1 LQENTKTDIDF
12 ELTKCKNQLQ
22 THKNEIDVLKQNHK
36 KLEDGLKR
44 ISNILIIQKEEFS
57 SLMNKNAKLQAKISK
72 KIEKKELSCMQE
84 VEFTDEN
91 IAKVQEMAICMTKE
105 QIARRF
111 NMSLKTYLE
120 REEKIPELKKAFE
133 IGQGTFMAE
142 VSSILVQN
150 IRSGCKASL
159 FYYLNNRMKMKKED
173 EATNITITQEFL
185 NKPLKIVNEKY
196 SNELDYENEIANKFH
211 NNIMSITVSKNSQ
224 NENGE

>member
-1 LQENTKTDIDF
+1 MPNIEF
-12 ELTKCKNQLQ
+12 ELLQCKGKLQ
-22 THKNEIDVLKQNHK
+22 KQQNEIDVLKQNHK

-57 SLMNKNAKLQAKISK
+57 SLMNRNDKLQKKISK

>member
-1 LQENTKTDIDF
+1 MSDIEF
-12 ELTKCKNQLQ
+12 ELTKCNNQLK
-22 THKNEIDVLKQNHK
+22 HYKNEIDVLKQNQK

-57 SLMNKNAKLQAKISK
+57 NLMSKNASLQKKINK
-72 KIEKKELSCMQE
+72 KIEKKKLSCMQE

-111 NMSLKTYLE
+111 NMSLQTYIN
-120 REEKIPELKKAFE
+120 REEKIPELKAAFE

-142 VSSILVQN
+142 VSNILVQN

-159 FYYLNNRMKMKKED
+159 FYYLNNRMRMKKED

-185 NKPLKIVNEKY
+185 NKPLKIINSDGNYEEELMDKY
-196 SNELDYENEIANKFH
+196 HKK
-211 NNIMSITVSKNSQ
+211 IMSISVVKNNHS
-224 NENGE
+224 EDE

>member
-1 LQENTKTDIDF
+1 MSEIEF
-12 ELTKCKNQLQ
+12 ELTKCNNQLKH
-22 THKNEIDVLKQNHK
+22 HKNEIDVLKENQK
-36 KLEDGLKR
+36 KLEQGLKR

-57 SLMNKNAKLQAKISK
+57 SLMSKNDKLQKKISK

-84 VEFTDEN
+84 AEFTDEN
-91 IAKVQEMAICMTKE
+91 IAKVREMAICMTKE

-111 NMSLKTYLE
+111 NMSLQTYIN
-120 REEKIPELKKAFE
+120 REEKLPELKKAFE

-142 VSSILVQN
+142 VSNILVQN

-173 EATNITITQEFL
+173 ESTNITITQEFL

>member
-1 LQENTKTDIDF
+1 MSDIEF
-12 ELTKCKNQLQ
+12 ELTKCNNQLKH
-22 THKNEIDVLKQNHK
+22 HKNEIDVLKENQK
-36 KLEDGLKR
+36 KLEQGLKR

-57 SLMNKNAKLQAKISK
+57 SLMSKNARLQEKINK

-84 VEFTDEN
+84 AEFTDEN

-111 NMSLKTYLE
+111 NMSLQTYMN
-120 REEKIPELKKAFE
+120 REEKIPELKAAFD

-142 VSSILVQN
+142 VSNLLVQN

-159 FYYLNNRMKMKKED
+159 FYYLNNKMRMKKED

-185 NKPLKIVNEKY
+185 NKPLKIINGDGNYEEELMDKY
-196 SNELDYENEIANKFH
+196 HKK
-211 NNIMSITVSKNSQ
+211 IMSISVVKN
-224 NENGE
+224 NPLEDE

>member
-1 LQENTKTDIDF
+1 MSEIEF
-12 ELTKCKNQLQ
+12 ELTKCNNQLKH
-22 THKNEIDVLKQNHK
+22 HKNEIDVLKQNQK
-36 KLEDGLKR
+36 KLEEGLKR

-57 SLMNKNAKLQAKISK
+57 SLMSKNARLQEKINK

-84 VEFTDEN
+84 AEFTDEN

-111 NMSLKTYLE
+111 NMSLTTYLK
-120 REEKIPELKKAFE
+120 REEQIPELKAAFE

-142 VSSILVQN
+142 VSNLLVQN

-185 NKPLKIVNEKY
+185 NKPLKIINSDGNYEEELMEKY
-196 SNELDYENEIANKFH
+196 HKK
-211 NNIMSITVSKNSQ
+211 IMSISVVKN
-224 NENGE
+224 NPLEDE

>member
-1 LQENTKTDIDF
+1 MSNIEF
-12 ELTKCKNQLQ
+12 ELTKCNNQLKH
-22 THKNEIDVLKQNHK
+22 HKNEIDVLKQNQK

-57 SLMNKNAKLQAKISK
+57 SLMRKNAILQEKISK
-72 KIEKKELSCMQE
+72 KIDKKELSCMQE

-111 NMSLKTYLE
+111 NMSLTTYLK
-120 REEKIPELKKAFE
+120 REEKIPELKAAFE

-142 VSSILVQN
+142 VSKLLVKN
-150 IRSGCKASL
+150 IRTGCKASL

-173 EATNITITQEFL
+173 ETANITITQEFL
-185 NKPLKIVNEKY
+185 NKPLKIINSDGNYEEELMDKY
-196 SNELDYENEIANKFH
+196 HKK
-211 NNIMSITVSKNSQ
+211 IMSISVVKN
-224 NENGE
+224 NPLEDE

>member
-1 LQENTKTDIDF
+1 MSEIEF
-12 ELTKCKNQLQ
+12 ELTKCNNQLKH
-22 THKNEIDVLKQNHK
+22 HKNEIDVLKENQK
-36 KLEDGLKR
+36 KLEQGLKR
-44 ISNILIIQKEEFS
+44 ISNILYIQKEEFS
-57 SLMNKNAKLQAKISK
+57 SLMSKNAKLQEKISK

-84 VEFTDEN
+84 AEFTDEN
-91 IAKVQEMAICMTKE
+91 IAKVREMAICMTKE

-111 NMSLKTYLE
+111 NMSLTTYLQ

-185 NKPLKIVNEKY
+185 NKPLKIINGDGNYEEELMDKY
-196 SNELDYENEIANKFH
+196 HKK
-211 NNIMSITVSKNSQ
+211 IMSISVVKNNSL
-224 NENGE
+224 EDE

>member
-1 LQENTKTDIDF
+1 MSDIEF
-12 ELTKCKNQLQ
+12 ELTKCNNQLK
-22 THKNEIDVLKQNHK
+22 HYKNEIDVLKQNQK

-57 SLMNKNAKLQAKISK
+57 NLMSKNASLQKKINK

-111 NMSLKTYLE
+111 NMSLQTYIN
-120 REEKIPELKKAFE
+120 REEKIPELKAAFE

-142 VSSILVQN
+142 VSNILVQN

-159 FYYLNNRMKMKKED
+159 FYYLNNRMRMKKED

-185 NKPLKIVNEKY
+185 NKPLKIINSDGNYEEELMDKY
-196 SNELDYENEIANKFH
+196 HKK
-211 NNIMSITVSKNSQ
+211 IMSISVVKNNHS
-224 NENGE
+224 EDE

>member
-1 LQENTKTDIDF
+1 MSEIEF
-12 ELTKCKNQLQ
+12 ELTKCNNQLKH
-22 THKNEIDVLKQNHK
+22 HKNEIDVLKENQK
-36 KLEDGLKR
+36 KLEQGLKR

-57 SLMNKNAKLQAKISK
+57 SLMSKNDKLQKKISK

-84 VEFTDEN
+84 AEFTDEN
-91 IAKVQEMAICMTKE
+91 IAKVREMAICMTKE

-111 NMSLKTYLE
+111 NMSLQTYIN
-120 REEKIPELKKAFE
+120 REEKLPELKKAFE

-142 VSSILVQN
+142 VSNILVQN

>member
-1 LQENTKTDIDF
+1 MSNIEF
-12 ELTKCKNQLQ
+12 ELLQCKGQLQ
-22 THKNEIDVLKQNHK
+22 KQQNEINVLKENQK

-57 SLMNKNAKLQAKISK
+57 GLMRKNDKLQEKINK
-72 KIEKKELSCMQE
+72 KITKKELSCMQE

-91 IAKVQEMAICMTKE
+91 IAKVREMAICMTKE

-111 NMSLKTYLE
+111 NMSLQTYIN

-133 IGQGTFMAE
+133 IGQGTFME
-142 VSSILVQN
+142 EISSIFVQN

-159 FYYLNNRMKMKKED
+159 FYYLNNKMRMKKED

-185 NKPLKIVNEKY
+185 NKPLKIINGDGNYEEELMDKY
-196 SNELDYENEIANKFH
+196 HKK
-211 NNIMSITVSKNSQ
+211 IMSISVVKN
-224 NENGE
+224 NHLEDE

>member
-1 LQENTKTDIDF
+1 MSNIEF
-12 ELTKCKNQLQ
+12 ELIKCNNQLKH
-22 THKNEIDVLKQNHK
+22 HKNEIDVLKQNQK

-44 ISNILIIQKEEFS
+44 ISNILYIQKEEFS
-57 SLMNKNAKLQAKISK
+57 SLMSKNARLQEKINK

-91 IAKVQEMAICMTKE
+91 IAKVKEMAICMTKE

-111 NMSLKTYLE
+111 NMSLNTYLQ
-120 REEKIPELKKAFE
+120 REEKIPELKAAFD

-142 VSSILVQN
+142 VSNILVQN
-150 IRSGCKASL
+150 IKSGCKASL

-185 NKPLKIVNEKY
+185 NKPLKIINSDGNYEEELMDKY
-196 SNELDYENEIANKFH
+196 HKK
-211 NNIMSITVSKNSQ
+211 IMSISVVKNNSL
-224 NENGE
+224 EDE

>member
-1 LQENTKTDIDF
+1 MSDIEF
-12 ELTKCKNQLQ
+12 ELTKCNNQLKH
-22 THKNEIDVLKQNHK
+22 HKNEIDVLKTNQK

-57 SLMNKNAKLQAKISK
+57 SLMSKNASLQKKLKK

-111 NMSLKTYLE
+111 NMSLQTYINK
-120 REEKIPELKKAFE
+120 EEKIPELKAAFD

-142 VSSILVQN
+142 VSNMLVQN

-159 FYYLNNRMKMKKED
+159 FYYLNNRMRMKKED

-185 NKPLKIVNEKY
+185 NKPLKIINSDGNYEEELMDKY
-196 SNELDYENEIANKFH
+196 HKK
-211 NNIMSITVSKNSQ
+211 IMSISVVKN
-224 NENGE
+224 NPLEDE

>member
-1 LQENTKTDIDF
+1 MSEIEF
-12 ELTKCKNQLQ
+12 ELTKCNNQLKH
-22 THKNEIDVLKQNHK
+22 HKNEIDVLKENQK
-36 KLEDGLKR
+36 RLELGLKR

-57 SLMNKNAKLQAKISK
+57 SLMSKNARLQAKIDK

-84 VEFTDEN
+84 AEFTDEN

-111 NMSLKTYLE
+111 NMSLQTYMN
-120 REEKIPELKKAFE
+120 REEKIPALKAAFD

-142 VSSILVQN
+142 VSNLLVQN

-185 NKPLKIVNEKY
+185 NKPLKIINSDGNYEEELMDKY
-196 SNELDYENEIANKFH
+196 HKK
-211 NNIMSITVSKNSQ
+211 IMSISVVKN
-224 NENGE
+224 NPLEDE

>member
-1 LQENTKTDIDF
+1 MSDVEF
-12 ELTKCKNQLQ
+12 ELTKCNNQLKH
-22 THKNEIDVLKQNHK
+22 HKNEIDVLKTNQK

-57 SLMNKNAKLQAKISK
+57 SLMSKNASLQKKLKK

-111 NMSLKTYLE
+111 NMSLNTYLQ

>member
-1 LQENTKTDIDF
+1 MSNIEF
-12 ELTKCKNQLQ
+12 ELIQCKGKLQ
-22 THKNEIDVLKQNHK
+22 KQQNEIDVLKQNHK

-57 SLMNKNAKLQAKISK
+57 SLMNRNDKLQKKISK

-111 NMSLKTYLE
+111 NMSLQTYIN
-120 REEKIPELKKAFE
+120 REEKIPALKAAFE

-185 NKPLKIVNEKY
+185 NKPLKIINSDGNYEQELMDKY
-196 SNELDYENEIANKFH
+196 HKK
-211 NNIMSITVSKNSQ
+211 IMSISVVKNNNQ
-224 NENGE
+224 EDE

>member
-1 LQENTKTDIDF
+1 MSEIEF
-12 ELTKCKNQLQ
+12 ELTKCNNQLKH
-22 THKNEIDVLKQNHK
+22 HKNEIDVLKENQK
-36 KLEDGLKR
+36 RLELGFKR
-44 ISNILIIQKEEFS
+44 ISNILYVQKEEFS
-57 SLMNKNAKLQAKISK
+57 SLMSKNAKLQEKISK

-84 VEFTDEN
+84 AEFTDEN

-111 NMSLKTYLE
+111 NMSLQTYIN
-120 REEKIPELKKAFE
+120 REEKIPELKAAFE

-142 VSSILVQN
+142 VSNMLVQN

-185 NKPLKIVNEKY
+185 NKPLKIINSDGNYEEELMDKY
-196 SNELDYENEIANKFH
+196 HKK
-211 NNIMSITVSKNSQ
+211 IMSISVVKN
-224 NENGE
+224 NPLEDE

>member
-1 LQENTKTDIDF
+1 MSDIEF
-12 ELTKCKNQLQ
+12 ELTKCNNQLK
-22 THKNEIDVLKQNHK
+22 HYKNEIDVLKQNQK

-57 SLMNKNAKLQAKISK
+57 NLMSKNASLQKKINK
-72 KIEKKELSCMQE
+72 KIEKKKLSCMQE

-111 NMSLKTYLE
+111 NMSLQTYIN
-120 REEKIPELKKAFE
+120 REEKIPELKAAFE

-142 VSSILVQN
+142 VSNILVQN

-159 FYYLNNRMKMKKED
+159 FYYLNNRMRMKKED

-185 NKPLKIVNEKY
+185 NKPLKIINSDGNYEEELMEKY
-196 SNELDYENEIANKFH
+196 HKK
-211 NNIMSITVSKNSQ
+211 IMSISVVKNNHS
-224 NENGE
+224 EDE

>member
-1 LQENTKTDIDF
+1 MSEIEF
-12 ELTKCKNQLQ
+12 ELTKCNNQLKH
-22 THKNEIDVLKQNHK
+22 HKNEIDVLKQNQK

-44 ISNILIIQKEEFS
+44 ISNILYIQKEEFS
-57 SLMNKNAKLQAKISK
+57 SLMSKNARLQEKINK

-91 IAKVQEMAICMTKE
+91 IAKVKEMAICMTKE

-111 NMSLKTYLE
+111 NMSLNTYLQ
-120 REEKIPELKKAFE
+120 REEKIPELKAAFD

-142 VSSILVQN
+142 VSNILVQN
-150 IRSGCKASL
+150 IKSGCKASL

-185 NKPLKIVNEKY
+185 NKPLKIINSDGNYEEELMDKY
-196 SNELDYENEIANKFH
+196 HKK
-211 NNIMSITVSKNSQ
+211 IMSISVVKNNSL
-224 NENGE
+224 EDE

>member
-1 LQENTKTDIDF
+1 MSEIEF
-12 ELTKCKNQLQ
+12 ELTKCNNQLKH
-22 THKNEIDVLKQNHK
+22 HKNEIDVLKENQK
-36 KLEDGLKR
+36 KLELGLKR

-57 SLMNKNAKLQAKISK
+57 SLMSKNASLQEKLKK
-72 KIEKKELSCMQE
+72 KINKKELSCMQE

-111 NMSLKTYLE
+111 NMSLTTYLQ

-142 VSSILVQN
+142 VSNMLVQN

-159 FYYLNNRMKMKKED
+159 FYYLNNRMRMKKED

-185 NKPLKIVNEKY
+185 NKPLKIINSDGNYEEELMDKY
-196 SNELDYENEIANKFH
+196 HKK
-211 NNIMSITVSKNSQ
+211 IMSISVVKN
-224 NENGE
+224 NPLEDE

>member
-1 LQENTKTDIDF
+1 MSEIEF
-12 ELTKCKNQLQ
+12 ELTKCNNQLKH
-22 THKNEIDVLKQNHK
+22 HKNEIDILKQNHK